1 MIYMD
6 KQILSMKDIKKL
18 YGISRMT
25 LINWEKKGLI
35 KPIRTPGGQRRYIKR
50 DIDELL
56 QLRKHENVVSNMNDI
71 TENVDV

>member
-1 MIYMD
+1 MG
-6 KQILSMKDIKKL
+6 KQILSMKDIKEL

-35 KPIRTPGGQRRYIKR
+35 KPIRTPGGQRRYIKK

-56 QLRKHENVVSNMNDI
+56 QIRRNENVVRKNI
-71 TENVDV
+71 DV